1 MAVKHDAV
9 VDELRFKIE
18 KLVKLYIFSLEQNK
32 NLESKIQE
40 LQAEL
45 ENAHKEKLELDRK
58 LKITKVAN
66 AISGG
71 DENSSEA
78 KIRINKLVREID
90 KCIALLNN

>member
-18 KLVKLYIFSLEQNK
+18 KLVKLYILSLEQNT

-40 LQAEL
+40 LQSEL
-45 ENAHKEKLELDRK
+45 GDVQKEKLELDNK

>member
-18 KLVKLYIFSLEQNK
+18 KLVKLYILSLEQNT

-40 LQAEL
+40 LQSEL
-45 ENAHKEKLELDRK
+45 GDVQKEKLELDNK
-58 LKITKVAN
+58 LKLTKVAN

-78 KIRINKLVREID
+78 KSRIN
-90 KCIALLNN
+90 